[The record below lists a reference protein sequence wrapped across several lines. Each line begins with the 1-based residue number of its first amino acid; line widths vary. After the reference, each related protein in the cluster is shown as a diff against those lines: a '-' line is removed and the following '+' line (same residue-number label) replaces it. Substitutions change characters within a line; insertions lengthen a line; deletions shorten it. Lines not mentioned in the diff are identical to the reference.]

1 MTKRKFVFVDV
12 LSSVMGDDGGGGG
25 GGVVD
30 IIWTECMVQ
39 CIVYSVHM
47 HSSQQTTHIFI
58 ATFLQTHRA
67 C

>member
-1 MTKRKFVFVDV
+1 MTKWQVLVEV
-12 LSSVMGDDGGGGG
+12 LSSVMGDGGGGD
-25 GGVVD
+25 VVD